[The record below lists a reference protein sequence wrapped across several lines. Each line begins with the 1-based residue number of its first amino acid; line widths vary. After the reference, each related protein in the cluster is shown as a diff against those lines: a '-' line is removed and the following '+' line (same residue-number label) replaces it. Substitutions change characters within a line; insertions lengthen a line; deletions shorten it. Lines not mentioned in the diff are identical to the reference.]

1 MPFMK
6 TRERDTLAKY
16 IVQPLK
22 PRQKLDWRD
31 FAIPTKRKRKRRI
44 SENVDKIVYGV

>member
-1 MPFMK
+1 MVK
-6 TRERDTLAKY
+6 ATKNGIEKY

-22 PRQKLDWRD
+22 PRQKLDWRE
-31 FAIPTKRKRKRRI
+31 FAIPTNRKGKRRI